1 LLLLTFSFALFV
13 LLITTFTFFLVPLTL
28 SFPLFLFGTVLS
40 VALSPLNE
48 SLLGF
53 IQPNDVT
60 DQLLLDLVVDHLL
73 VVLLLGCICISFN
86 RSNLSANLLLF
97 AFNLLQLLLVGV
109 LRGLDNV
116 LLAFYFF
123 DALLDG
129 IEHFVDLRQLF

>member
-1 LLLLTFSFALFV
+1 LLLLAFSLALFV
-13 LLITTFTFFLVPLTL
+13 LLIPTLTFFLVSLTL

-86 RSNLSANLLLF
+86 
-97 AFNLLQLLLVGV
+97 
-109 LRGLDNV
+109 
-116 LLAFYFF
+116 
-123 DALLDG
+123 
-129 IEHFVDLRQLF
+129 